1 MLTLLRLISITSVA
15 CAWSAISL
23 NMALAQFATPEA
35 AIQAIYAQYQGKSS
49 NKGPSLLSLRLDE
62 ATARRF
68 FEPGLAKAWLK
79 DLAKASEGENVI
91 DSDPFTGGQDEKKIS
106 GLSIGPSQITGDRA
120 TVEVRLRNFNKPVR
134 FIYRLKHD
142 ADGWR
147 IYDVATGGAQGLRRD
162 LGLRD

>member
-1 MLTLLRLISITSVA
+1 MVAFPRLVLLASVA
-15 CAWSAISL
+15 GGVCLGVPGVAR
-23 NMALAQFATPEA
+23 AQFVTPEA
-35 AIQAIYAQYQGKSS
+35 AIQAVYAQYRGKGSD
-49 NKGPSLLSLRLDE
+49 KGTRLLSVRLDE